1 MSFIKKYKDKNFPKT
16 LFSLPPGSK
25 VTFFLIYS
33 EDTILSKN
41 SQVDS
46 HMIGNG
52 P

>member
-33 EDTILSKN
+33 EDKILSKN